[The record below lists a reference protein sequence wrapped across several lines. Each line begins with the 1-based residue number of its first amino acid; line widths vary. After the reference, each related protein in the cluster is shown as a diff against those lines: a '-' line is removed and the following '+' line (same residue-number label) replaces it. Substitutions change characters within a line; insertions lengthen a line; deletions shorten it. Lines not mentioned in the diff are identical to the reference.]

1 MSDSATIT
9 REDAGKDVPVTKLAI
24 ASTIGTIIE
33 AYDFVLY
40 GTVAALVF
48 DKLFFPDAAPVVAT
62 LAAFATFGVGFL
74 ARPVGGVIF
83 GHYGD
88 KVGRKKMLVLALVI
102 MGVATVL
109 IGALPGYD
117 SIGIWAPILLVT
129 LRLIQG
135 AALGGEWGGAV
146 LMVTEYAPKGKRG
159 FYGSWPQIGFAGGLA
174 ISTSLIW
181 IMSTSLSDAAF
192 ESWGWR
198 VPFFASALLVGV
210 GLWIRLKIEETPAFT
225 ELKEKQERESAPAV
239 EVFRDHKKPVL
250 RAMGM
255 RFSEN
260 ITFYMLIVFALSYGE
275 DELGISRNTLLAAII
290 ICAVGSCIVIP
301 MWGALTDRVGRRPVF
316 LWGAIA
322 SVVLAAAFFPLLQT
336 GSALI
341 IILLFVIVMNTAHD
355 AQYATEASYFSEM
368 FPTKIRYSG
377 ISISAQLGGVFA
389 GAFAPLIATALLDVS
404 GIWLVSVYF
413 AVMCSV
419 SAIAAY
425 FSPETYQEDFM
436 GQPTQ
441 RAHGP
446 LRPQAG
452 RGARDRRSMTWKP
465 TTEPVVITCALT
477 GGIHGKEA
485 NEALPEQPDE
495 IVAQGIDAWRAG
507 AAVLHVHARN
517 PDGSN
522 TMDPEIYGELH
533 ERLCAETDAV
543 VQLTTGGS
551 PRLSVEE
558 RITTVRLAPEMC
570 SLNMGL
576 LNFFIRGE
584 QVFFPNHRDDI
595 ERFAHEIR
603 EHDVR
608 PELEVYSVPMLEEVE
623 HLLSLEILEPPY
635 AINLVLHTPTQGGQ
649 RGTPRNLVDA
659 VERIRDLP
667 VDPDDVRVTVT
678 SMGPTQLPLTTIGIA
693 MGLNVRVGMEDNVL
707 YRRGEPVVDNA
718 QLVERTVRIAKE
730 LDRRPASPDE
740 ARERFALR
748 GRVAG
753 AVP

>member
-1 MSDSATIT
+1 MTDSATVK
-9 REDAGKDVPVTKLAI
+9 REDAGKEVPVRRLAI

-88 KVGRKKMLVLALVI
+88 KVGRKKMLVLALMI

-117 SIGIWAPILLVT
+117 AIGIWAPILLVT

-174 ISTSLIW
+174 LSTSIIW

-198 VPFFASALLVGV
+198 VPFFASALLVAV

-225 ELKEKQERESAPAV
+225 ELQEKQEREKAPAV
-239 EVFRDHKKPVL
+239 EVVRDHKKPVL
-250 RAMGM
+250 RAIGM
-255 RFSEN
+255 RCSEN

-290 ICAVGSCIVIP
+290 ICALGSCIVIP
-301 MWGALTDRVGRRPVF
+301 FWGALTDRVGRRPVF

-322 SVVLAAAFFPLLQT
+322 SIFMAAAFFPLLQT
-336 GSALI
+336 GSAVI

-368 FPTKIRYSG
+368 FPTRIRYSG

-413 AVMCSV
+413 TVMCSI

-425 FSPETYQEDFM
+425 FSPETYQSDFM
-436 GQPTQ
+436 GQPGSK
-441 RAHGP
+441 A
-446 LRPQAG
+446 
-452 RGARDRRSMTWKP
+452 DRQERFVRKP
-465 TTEPVVITCALT
+465 V
-477 GGIHGKEA
+477 
-485 NEALPEQPDE
+485 PEQ
-495 IVAQGIDAWRAG
+495 
-507 AAVLHVHARN
+507 
-517 PDGSN
+517 
-522 TMDPEIYGELH
+522 
-533 ERLCAETDAV
+533 
-543 VQLTTGGS
+543 
-551 PRLSVEE
+551 VE
-558 RITTVRLAPEMC
+558 A
-570 SLNMGL
+570 
-576 LNFFIRGE
+576 
-584 QVFFPNHRDDI
+584 
-595 ERFAHEIR
+595 
-603 EHDVR
+603 
-608 PELEVYSVPMLEEVE
+608 
-623 HLLSLEILEPPY
+623 
-635 AINLVLHTPTQGGQ
+635 
-649 RGTPRNLVDA
+649 
-659 VERIRDLP
+659 
-667 VDPDDVRVTVT
+667 
-678 SMGPTQLPLTTIGIA
+678 
-693 MGLNVRVGMEDNVL
+693 
-707 YRRGEPVVDNA
+707 
-718 QLVERTVRIAKE
+718 
-730 LDRRPASPDE
+730 
-740 ARERFALR
+740 
-748 GRVAG
+748 
-753 AVP
+753 